1 MDIKSI
7 TTLLTNQESIFRTIL
22 SSASSSISGNALKS
36 KLTQHYINL
45 VLITR
50 DRFPLSDITLDD
62 PFEFASDSP
71 PLSSSNAKSSS
82 RKRRNRTPPIEG
94 QMTAVPVEKGTS
106 SSRSQRWQKAGG
118 SNLFSGSGGGT
129 KTKNGAKRSGKG
141 VAVPVVSLLDT
152 TDDEDADDSAGNA
165 VEDEAD
171 EDSIFVIERKIKKTE
186 KRGRGGKR
194 DRNGLSREE
203 KEMERNPGRKPGMGM
218 SGLMVLIDSTKRGGT
233 GAMREVDEETA
244 AGFEGGRE
252 GEDGDLE
259 MEEGIMYADNDEE
272 EAVQIEGGFEGESGN
287 EDRGESP
294 SKRHRSV

>member
-7 TTLLTNQESIFRTIL
+7 TALLTHQESIFRTIL
-22 SSASSSISGNALKS
+22 SSASSSISGNVLKS

-71 PLSSSNAKSSS
+71 PLSSSNPKSSS

-94 QMTAVPVEKGTS
+94 QMTAIPVEKHTS
-106 SSRSQRWQKAGG
+106 SSRTQRWQKAGG

-129 KTKNGAKRSGKG
+129 KSKNGAKRSGKG
-141 VAVPVVSLLDT
+141 VAVPVVNLLDT
-152 TDDEDADDSAGNA
+152 TDDEDADDSAGSA

-171 EDSIFVIERKIKKTE
+171 ENSIFVIERKIKKA

-203 KEMERNPGRKPGMGM
+203 KEKERNRGRKPGMGM
-218 SGLMVLIDSTKRGGT
+218 SGLMVLIDSAKRGGT
-233 GAMREVDEETA
+233 GALREVDEETA

-252 GEDGDLE
+252 GEGGDWE

-272 EAVQIEGGFEGESGN
+272 EAVQIGGGFEGES
-287 EDRGESP
+287 ESEKEGESP
-294 SKRHRSV
+294 SKRRRSV

>member
-7 TTLLTNQESIFRTIL
+7 TALLTNQESIFRTIL

-45 VLITR
+45 VLIAR
-50 DRFPLSDITLDD
+50 DRFPLSDLTLDD

-71 PLSSSNAKSSS
+71 PHSSSNSKSIS

-94 QMTAVPVEKGTS
+94 QMTAVPVEKGAT

-129 KTKNGAKRSGKG
+129 KTKNENRRSGKG
-141 VAVPVVSLLDT
+141 VAIPIVNLLDT
-152 TDDEDADDSAGNA
+152 TDDEDADDSAGSA
-165 VEDEAD
+165 AEDEAD
-171 EDSIFVIERKIKKTE
+171 DNSIFVIERKIKKTE

-203 KEMERNPGRKPGMGM
+203 KEMERNRGRKPGMGM
-218 SGLMVLIDSTKRGGT
+218 SGLMVPIDSTKRGGT
-233 GAMREVDEETA
+233 GALREVDEETA

-252 GEDGDLE
+252 GEGGDWE
-259 MEEGIMYADNDEE
+259 MEEGIMYGDNDDE
-272 EAVQIEGGFEGESGN
+272 EAVQIEGDFEGESEN
-287 EDRGESP
+287 ENEGGSP
-294 SKRHRSV
+294 SKRRRSV

>member
-1 MDIKSI
+1 MDLKSI
-7 TTLLTNQESIFRTIL
+7 TALLTNQESIFRTIL

-50 DRFPLSDITLDD
+50 DRYPLSDLTLDD

-71 PLSSSNAKSSS
+71 HLSSSNPKSGS

-129 KTKNGAKRSGKG
+129 KTKNGNKRSGKG
-141 VAVPVVSLLDT
+141 VAVSVVNLLDT
-152 TDDEDADDSAGNA
+152 TDDEYADDSAGSAAENK
-165 VEDEAD
+165 AD
-171 EDSIFVIERKIKKTE
+171 ENSIFVIERKDKKT
-186 KRGRGGKR
+186 KRGRGSKR

-203 KEMERNPGRKPGMGM
+203 KEKERNRSRKPGMGM
-218 SGLMVLIDSTKRGGT
+218 SGLMALIESTKRGGT
-233 GAMREVDEETA
+233 GALREVDEETA

-252 GEDGDLE
+252 GEDGDRE
-259 MEEGIMYADNDEE
+259 MEEGLMYADNDEV
-272 EAVQIEGGFEGESGN
+272 EAVQVEGGFEGES
-287 EDRGESP
+287 P
-294 SKRHRSV
+294 SKRCRSI

>member
-7 TTLLTNQESIFRTIL
+7 TALLTNQESIFRTIL
-22 SSASSSISGNALKS
+22 SSASSSISGDALKS

-71 PLSSSNAKSSS
+71 PLSSSNPKSSS

-94 QMTAVPVEKGTS
+94 QMTAVPVEKDTS

-152 TDDEDADDSAGNA
+152 TDDEDADHSAGSA
-165 VEDEAD
+165 VEDEA
-171 EDSIFVIERKIKKTE
+171 ESIFVIERKIKKTE

-203 KEMERNPGRKPGMGM
+203 KEKERNRGRKRGMGM

-233 GAMREVDEETA
+233 GVLREVDEETA

-252 GEDGDLE
+252 GENGDLE
-259 MEEGIMYADNDEE
+259 MEEGMMYADNDEE
-272 EAVQIEGGFEGESGN
+272 EAVQIESGFEGESEN
-287 EDRGESP
+287 ENEGESP
-294 SKRHRSV
+294 SKRRRSV